1 MKKIFKRFLAYLI
14 DLFIVSMI
22 SSCIMVIPFINV
34 DRDNY
39 NKNYKEYNEL
49 YTNYSKFSQDLTDYY
64 KDDKSEKVNHPA
76 HYNTGAFEV
85 IDEMKLLFSKEEVK
99 AFCKL
104 NAYKYFRRA
113 QFKGNPEQDN
123 AKAEWY
129 LKYLEEMEK
138 D

>member
-64 KDDKSEKVNHPA
+64 KDDKLDEDEYEKLISDNKD
-76 HYNTGAFEV
+76 Y
-85 IDEMKLLFSKEEVK
+85 EEVVSK
-99 AFCKL
+99 YYKDGKL
-104 NAYKYFRRA
+104 SKKNFVYS
-113 QFKGNPEQDN
+113 
-123 AKAEWY
+123 
-129 LKYLEEMEK
+129 
-138 D
+138 

>member
-1 MKKIFKRFLAYLI
+1 ML
-14 DLFIVSMI
+14 
-22 SSCIMVIPFINV
+22 
-34 DRDNY
+34 
-39 NKNYKEYNEL
+39 
-49 YTNYSKFSQDLTDYY
+49 YSKEMCMESLENLVDNSTDMMFIAEDINILYEVIDDYY

-76 HYNTGAFEV
+76 HYNTGSFEV